1 MIKVQQ
7 QILWRVKLRGPW
19 IQPNIIWQQI
29 YKNQEVILEPNV
41 LLWVNTFV
49 FTFCDTVLN

>member
-29 YKNQEVILEPNV
+29 YKN
-41 LLWVNTFV
+41 
-49 FTFCDTVLN
+49 